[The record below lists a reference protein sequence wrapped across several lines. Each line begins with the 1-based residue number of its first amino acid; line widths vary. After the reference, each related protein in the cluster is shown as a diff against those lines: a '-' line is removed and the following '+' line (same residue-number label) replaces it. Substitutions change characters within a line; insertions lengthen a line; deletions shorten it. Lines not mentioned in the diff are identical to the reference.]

1 MKLAII
7 GAGAAGSVFACY
19 KKKGGADDITLVDLN
34 QEHMEKVAADGM
46 DFSNPD

>member
-19 KKKGGADDITLVDLN
+19 LKKGGADDITLVDLN